1 MSMKKNRGNILVYT
15 LIVVLLLVIL
25 LAVTNP
31 GNDQHIQAIED
42 NLAREESFSG
52 LVNRGVLAIDPPAY
66 HSVIIVSYTKRKDK
80 LATIGALGYVWV
92 DKNVFKQINR

>member
-1 MSMKKNRGNILVYT
+1 MKKNKGNILLYT

-31 GNDQHIQAIED
+31 DKERHLQAIRD
-42 NLAREESFSG
+42 SLAEQEALSE
-52 LVNRGVLAIDPPAY
+52 LVTRGTLAIDPPVY
-66 HSVIIVSYTKRKDK
+66 NSVIIVSYSKRRDK

-92 DKNVFKQINR
+92 DNNAFK